1 MKQTLVLRAFS
12 WEGSSLGQIRP
23 AMFADSAGQSPRGAF
38 VDINAFA
45 ALGCSNPFLEA
56 LSKRGYSVP
65 TPVQA
70 EAIPHGLAGKD
81 LLVQSC
87 TGSGKTL
94 AFGLPL
100 LQRLAPRKGAQAIVL
115 TPTRELAQ
123 QVAAELKSVQPGLG
137 VALLVGGMP
146 YGPQERALAFGSPV
160 VVGTPGRVMDHLD
173 KKNLDLSAIS
183 MVVLDECD
191 EMLNMGFLEDVEKI
205 LKGAPAIRQTYL
217 FSATLPPPIAAL
229 AKRFLKDE
237 VRLRLTSSSTTAA
250 HGDITHS
257 ACRVLPA
264 YRTRALANILL
275 HDAPSAVLVFT
286 RTKAESETVAAE
298 LRDAGL
304 AADFLNGDLA
314 QAARTR
320 ILGAFK
326 AGRLPILVAT
336 DVAARGLD
344 VEGLPLVVHLGI
356 PTQMEG
362 YIHRSGRTGRAG
374 TKGTSL
380 ALVDPKETRILQA
393 WTRRGG
399 FELSWRTLPDTASIH
414 EARLDRLKSKSA
426 AVPGQAARERAALLL
441 AGQDPVTVVAS
452 LLEAAVGKEADGF
465 VIPAISSADERPFA
479 RTTFPGAKGVSSGP
493 VQRFQPGN
501 KPRGKGFPEKRPSAY
516 SQRRAG

>member
-1 MKQTLVLRAFS
+1 
-12 WEGSSLGQIRP
+12 
-23 AMFADSAGQSPRGAF
+23 
-38 VDINAFA
+38 VDTSAFA
-45 ALGCSNPFLEA
+45 ALGCSKTFLEA
-56 LSKRGYSVP
+56 LAKRGFTLP

-70 EAIPHGLAGKD
+70 EAIPHGLAGRD

-94 AFGLPL
+94 AFGLPV
-100 LQRLAPRKGAQAIVL
+100 LQRLQPRRGAQAIVL

-123 QVAAELKSVQPGLG
+123 QVAAELKTVQPGLG
-137 VALLVGGMP
+137 LALLVGGMP
-146 YGPQERALAFGSPV
+146 YGPQERALGFGAPV
-160 VVGTPGRVMDHLD
+160 VVGTPGRVMDHLERS
-173 KKNLDLSAIS
+173 NLDLSGIS

-205 LKGAPAIRQTYL
+205 LKGAPEDRQTYL

-229 AKRFLKDE
+229 AKRFLKRE
-237 VRLRLTSSSTTAA
+237 VRLSLTSPSTAAA

-264 YRTRALANILL
+264 NRTKALANILL
-275 HDAPSAVLVFT
+275 HDAPPAVLVFT

-314 QAARTR
+314 QAARNR
-320 ILGAFK
+320 ILGSFK

-374 TKGTSL
+374 AKGTSL

-393 WTRRGG
+393 WSRRGG
-399 FELSWRTLPDTASIH
+399 FDLQWRALPDPPAIH
-414 EARLDRLKSKSA
+414 AARMGRLTARLSPA
-426 AVPGQAARERAALLL
+426 PAQAALDQAAALL
-441 AGQDPVTVVAS
+441 AGRDPLSTVAA
-452 LLEAAVGKEADGF
+452 LLEVAVGQEADGHD
-465 VIPAISSADERPFA
+465 IPPISRADELPFA
-479 RTTFPGAKGVSSGP
+479 RTPFRDAKGP
-493 VQRFQPGN
+493 TAKFQS
-501 KPRGKGFPEKRPSAY
+501 GKGFPPRAKGFADRKPGAH
-516 SQRRAG
+516 RRAG

>member
-1 MKQTLVLRAFS
+1 M
-12 WEGSSLGQIRP
+12 
-23 AMFADSAGQSPRGAF
+23 
-38 VDINAFA
+38 DIQAFA
-45 ALGCSNPFLEA
+45 ALGCSTTFLDA
-56 LSKRGYSVP
+56 LARRGFTQP

-70 EAIPHGLAGKD
+70 EAIPPGLAGKD

-100 LQRLAPRKGAQAIVL
+100 LQRLQPRKGAQAIVL

-123 QVAAELKSVQPGLG
+123 QVAAELKSVQPGLA

-173 KKNLDLSAIS
+173 RKNLDLSAIS

-205 LKGAPAIRQTYL
+205 LKGAPSERQTYL

-229 AKRFLKDE
+229 AKRFLRAE
-237 VRLRLTSSSTTAA
+237 VRLQLTSQSTTAA

-257 ACRVLPA
+257 ASRVLPA
-264 YRTRALANILL
+264 HRTRALANILL

-304 AADFLNGDLA
+304 GADFLNGDLA
-314 QAARTR
+314 QAARNR

-393 WTRRGG
+393 WSRRGG
-399 FELSWRTLPDTASIH
+399 FEITWRGLPDPAAIH
-414 EARLDRLKSKSA
+414 AVRLERLMSKLVPAPSKA
-426 AVPGQAARERAALLL
+426 ALDQAAALLTSRN
-441 AGQDPVTVVAS
+441 PVDLVAS
-452 LLEAAVGKEADGF
+452 LLEAAVGKEADGYA
-465 VIPAISSADERPFA
+465 IPAITSSDERPFA
-479 RTTFPGAKGVSSGP
+479 RTPFRDAKGNGP
-493 VQRFQPGN
+493 VQKFQPGKN
-501 KPRGKGFPEKRPSAY
+501 FAPRGKGFPEKRSGSF

>member
-1 MKQTLVLRAFS
+1 MDTQ
-12 WEGSSLGQIRP
+12 
-23 AMFADSAGQSPRGAF
+23 
-38 VDINAFA
+38 AFA
-45 ALGCSNPFLEA
+45 ALGCSTPFLEA
-56 LSKRGYSVP
+56 LARRGYSQP

-70 EAIPHGLAGKD
+70 EAIPPGLAGRD

-123 QVAAELKSVQPGLG
+123 QVAAEIKSVQPGLG
-137 VALLVGGMP
+137 VSLLVGGMP

-173 KKNLDLSAIS
+173 RKNLDLSGIT

-205 LKGAPAIRQTYL
+205 LKGAPADRQTYL

-229 AKRFLKDE
+229 AKRFLKNE
-237 VRLRLTSSSTTAA
+237 VRLTLTSQATAAA

-257 ACRVLPA
+257 ACRVLPSH
-264 YRTRALANILL
+264 RTKALANILL

-314 QAARTR
+314 QAARNR
-320 ILGAFK
+320 ILGSFK

-393 WTRRGG
+393 WSRRGG
-399 FELSWRTLPDTASIH
+399 FELQWRTLPDPIAIH
-414 EARLDRLKSKSA
+414 AARMGRLTARLA
-426 AVPGQAARERAALLL
+426 PAPAQAALDQAAALLS
-441 AGQDPVTVVAS
+441 GHDPIAIVAA
-452 LLEAAVGKEADGF
+452 LLEVAVGKEADGH
-465 VIPAISSADERPFA
+465 VIPAITRSDEQPFA
-479 RTTFPGAKGVSSGP
+479 RTPFRDSKGP
-493 VQRFQPGN
+493 VQKFQGGKGFAP
-501 KPRGKGFPEKRPSAY
+501 KGKGFPEKRPGTY
-516 SQRRAG
+516 GQRRAG

>member
-1 MKQTLVLRAFS
+1 
-12 WEGSSLGQIRP
+12 
-23 AMFADSAGQSPRGAF
+23 
-38 VDINAFA
+38 VDTQAFA
-45 ALGCSNPFLEA
+45 ALGCSTPFLESLA
-56 LSKRGYSVP
+56 KRGYTQP

-70 EAIPHGLAGKD
+70 EAIPPGLSGRD

-100 LQRLAPRKGAQAIVL
+100 LQRLQPRKGAQAIVL

-137 VALLVGGMP
+137 VSLLVGGMP

-160 VVGTPGRVMDHLD
+160 VVGTPGRVIDHLER
-173 KKNLDLSAIS
+173 KNLDLSAIS

-191 EMLNMGFLEDVEKI
+191 EMLNMGFLEDVERI
-205 LKGAPAIRQTYL
+205 LKGAPGERQTYL

-229 AKRFLKDE
+229 AKRFLKAE
-237 VRLRLTSSSTTAA
+237 VRLHLTSATTTAA
-250 HGDITHS
+250 HGDITHCAS
-257 ACRVLPA
+257 RVLPVH
-264 YRTRALANILL
+264 RTRALANILL

-286 RTKAESETVAAE
+286 RTKSESETVAAE

-314 QAARTR
+314 QAARNR

-393 WTRRGG
+393 WSRRGG
-399 FELSWRTLPDTASIH
+399 FEIRWRSMPDPTAIH
-414 EARLDRLKSKSA
+414 EARLDRLKSKLSPI
-426 AVPGQAARERAALLL
+426 PGEAARARAALLL
-441 AGQDPVTVVAS
+441 RDQDPVEVVAS
-452 LLEAAVGKEADGF
+452 LLEAAVGKEADGYL
-465 VIPAISSADERPFA
+465 IPAITSSDERPFA
-479 RTTFPGAKGVSSGP
+479 RTPFRDAKGP
-493 VQRFQPGN
+493 VQKFQPG
-501 KPRGKGFPEKRPSAY
+501 KGPRGKAFEKRPGPY